1 MQTRTI
7 ISMFFAAFILDII
20 RSNYSSSQKENK
32 MNISKRN
39 NSYQKHSYQ
48 NYQKPN
54 FNFEND
60 KNPSMKIKDE
70 KGDDIKI
77 SFDKPNKK
85 KNIIYLTIQFCQ
97 S

>member
-7 ISMFFAAFILDII
+7 ISMFFAAFILDIF
-20 RSNYSSSQKENK
+20 RSMYSSSYKENK
-32 MNISKRN
+32 TQTSKRN
-39 NSYQKHSYQ
+39 NSYQKQSQ
-48 NYQKPN
+48 KYQKPN
-54 FNFEND
+54 FNFDNEN
-60 KNPSMKIKDE
+60 NPSMKIKDE

>member
-39 NSYQKHSYQ
+39 NSYKKQSYE

-54 FNFEND
+54 FNFANEN
-60 KNPSMKIKDE
+60 NPSMKIKDE